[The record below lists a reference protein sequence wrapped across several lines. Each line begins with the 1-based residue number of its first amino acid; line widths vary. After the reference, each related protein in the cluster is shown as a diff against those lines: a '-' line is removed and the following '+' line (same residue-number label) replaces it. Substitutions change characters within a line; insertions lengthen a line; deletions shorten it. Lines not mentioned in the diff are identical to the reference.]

1 MESIYL
7 FILNPEGLLEKEVTM
22 ARAKSDEISERIS
35 CPVGR
40 FFSELEKVSRKK
52 SGFLEHL
59 TRSRV
64 EFLKAVKSLI
74 DDKIEALEKKG
85 IPRGGKKATK
95 IKVE

>member
-1 MESIYL
+1 
-7 FILNPEGLLEKEVTM
+7 M